1 MKQLNWPRLP
11 RPLWSRT
18 VARRL
23 RRFTQ
28 SLGYGVTRALAG
40 GPGKFGAE
48 FTVPGAGAAG
58 ADVALEHILINGS
71 NGVVDASFW
80 TDGGGLPGT
89 TQIGGSFAV
98 TAPAG
103 FPRQWSPSAA
113 LLGLHSW
120 AGKATFGSRAER
132 RL

>member
-103 FPRQWSPSAA
+103 FPPSVVSISSITGVT
-113 LLGLHSW
+113 LMGGQSYFW
-120 AGKATFGSRAER
+120 F
-132 RL
+132 